1 MSRTVICYDMDMYFA
16 AVTIRDNPYLKDKPL
31 VIGSLPGERG
41 VVSTASY
48 EARKYGIHSGMSSY
62 EAHRKCPHAIFMHPN
77 MSAIVE
83 TTEIIKN
90 IVSDYS
96 DEIEFVS

>member
-16 AVTIRDNPYLKDKPL
+16 AVTIRDNPALKDKPL

-48 EARKYGIHSGMSSY
+48 EARKYSIHSGMSSY
-62 EAHRKCPHAIFMHPN
+62 
-77 MSAIVE
+77 VV
-83 TTEIIKN
+83 IIKKLVLLYLRN
-90 IVSDYS
+90 WSGSTDLS
-96 DEIEFVS
+96 NN

>member
-1 MSRTVICYDMDMYFA
+1 M
-16 AVTIRDNPYLKDKPL
+16 
-31 VIGSLPGERG
+31 
-41 VVSTASY
+41 
-48 EARKYGIHSGMSSY
+48 EAY
-62 EAHRKCPHAIFMHPN
+62 RKCPHAIFMHPN

-96 DEIEFVS
+96 DEIEFVSLDEAYIEMTNTNTSFITGIY